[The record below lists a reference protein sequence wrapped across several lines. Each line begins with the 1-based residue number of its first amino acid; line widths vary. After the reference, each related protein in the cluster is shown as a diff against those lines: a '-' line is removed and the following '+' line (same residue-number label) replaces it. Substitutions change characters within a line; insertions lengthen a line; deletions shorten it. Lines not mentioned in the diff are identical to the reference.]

1 MTIDQSIRIEET
13 GKDTIIAF
21 VDKKYNHSLRIK
33 SNTKKNIQKYFRKI
47 GKPKIFPI
55 VTFSVATYLL
65 IRHFKLK
72 LDALVIDI
80 EYLGHESTIKNIIL
94 TLYRID
100 KYTEPNIYFSN
111 IGKGDKAHILAI
123 NIHRKEIK
131 ADFDLTEQE
140 VIKFINYVVSHKK

>member
-21 VDKKYNHSLRIK
+21 VDKKYSHSLRIK
-33 SNTKKNIQKYFRKI
+33 SNIKKNIQSYFRKI
-47 GKPKIFPI
+47 GKPNIFPI
-55 VTFSVATYLL
+55 VTFSVAVYLL

-72 LDALVIDI
+72 LDTLIIDV

-100 KYTEPNIYFSN
+100 KITEPDIYFSN
-111 IGKGDKAHILAI
+111 IGKEDGAHILAI
-123 NIHRKEIK
+123 NVHRKKIKSDFELKELEI
-131 ADFDLTEQE
+131 
-140 VIKFINYVVSHKK
+140 IKFINYVVSHKK